1 MFRHKKT
8 TAFIMS
14 LLICASYA
22 AAPVYT
28 ASATDS
34 TAAVEA
40 EEHNHEGHTHA
51 EEATEEVTEEATEEA
66 APDYLSSGDFLYE
79 MTSDDTICIMG
90 YTGSDTAPVI
100 PDELEGVAVT
110 EIGEYAFMGGEF
122 TSVTIPAGITYIL
135 ENPFLDCA
143 SLEEIIV
150 AEGNE
155 NYYSQDGVLF
165 LKDDEGDTIA
175 CYPQGK
181 SGTSYAIPE
190 GVKKI
195 GGTAIYGTQLEEI
208 IFPAS
213 LEEIEHHGI
222 SYNYKL
228 KSADLSGTKVS
239 YIGIMGF
246 TCNDTLSDVKLPE
259 ALYDIDAAAFSMC
272 PAIKEIEL
280 PSALG
285 CVGQNAFAGTGLE
298 YIKVPSSVVEIGYCA
313 FGYDADLKAI
323 TDFVVIGDTGSVAHS
338 YCTDSDEDYGYT
350 NNFNFIDTADGDTY
364 IESLHYEYVTSGEF
378 TYAISGDEAYISAC
392 VGVGPTIEIPSEID
406 GYTVT
411 KIFGGAFYKNQAAKI
426 VIPDTVTEIED
437 IAFYVCSNLK
447 EIVIPDSVKT
457 MGNRCFADCTALET
471 ITIPAGV
478 TSLGDEMFAGCT
490 SLKEIKVAE
499 GNTAY
504 ESEDGVLYNSGKT
517 VLIAYPTA
525 KEDKSFDIPKTVKEI
540 MISAFYLNTNIEKV
554 DASSVETIGNYA
566 FEQCTALESVKLG
579 DDLVKIGAM
588 AFLDCKSLLSMRID
602 SDKIQEIGS
611 VAVGFYYDPA
621 NTEEN
626 NGYTLVEGFKIHC
639 PEDSGAYRY
648 ALTTN
653 IETVTDTV
661 GIFGYNVQ
669 KVFIYG
675 LSGILGAVALAVIGI
690 FTGKKIKKSKAQ
702 KKPAVS
708 KETKVDDKKSGKE
721 SENEDNK

>member
-14 LLICASYA
+14 LLICASA
-22 AAPVYT
+22 TALPVCS

-34 TAAVEA
+34 FLTSGTAIQGNEDTTSADTEAV
-40 EEHNHEGHTHA
+40 T
-51 EEATEEVTEEATEEA
+51 EATE
-66 APDYLSSGDFLYE
+66 DYLSSGDFLYE
-79 MTSDDTICIMG
+79 MTRDDTICIMG
-90 YTGSDTAPVI
+90 YKGSDTALVI
-100 PDELEGVAVT
+100 PSELEGIAVT

-143 SLEEIIV
+143 SLKEIIV
-150 AEGNE
+150 DEGNE

-165 LKDDEGDTIA
+165 VKDEEGDTIA

-181 SGTSYAIPE
+181 SGKSYAIPE

-195 GGTAIYGTQLEEI
+195 GGTAVYGTQLEELT
-208 IFPAS
+208 FPS
-213 LEEIEHHGI
+213 TLEEIEHHGV

-259 ALYDIDAAAFSMC
+259 SLYDIDAAAFSMC

-338 YCTDSDEDYGYT
+338 YCTDSDEDYDYT
-350 NNFNFIDTADGDTY
+350 NNFNFIDSADGDTY
-364 IESLHYEYVTSGEF
+364 VESLHYEYVTSGEF

-411 KIFGGAFYKNQAAKI
+411 KIFGGAFYKNQATKI

-437 IAFYVCSNLK
+437 IAFYVCENLK

-457 MGNRCFADCTALET
+457 IGNRCFADCTALET

-478 TSLGDEMFAGCT
+478 TDLGEEVVVGCT

-499 GNTAY
+499 GNTAF
-504 ESEDGVLYNSGKT
+504 SAEDGVLYNSDKT
-517 VLIAYPTA
+517 VLMAYPTG
-525 KEDKSFDIPKTVKEI
+525 KEDKSFDIPGTVKEI
-540 MISAFYLNTNIEKV
+540 MISAFYLNTKLEKV

-566 FEQCTALESVKLG
+566 FEQCTRLESVKLG
-579 DDLVKIGAM
+579 KDLVKIGTAS
-588 AFLDCKSLLSMRID
+588 FLDCKSLLSMRID
-602 SDKIQEIGS
+602 SEKIKEIGS

-626 NGYTLVEGFKIHC
+626 EGYALIEGFRLHC

-648 ALTTN
+648 SLTTGV
-653 IETVTDTV
+653 TAVTDTV

-675 LSGILGAVALAVIGI
+675 LAGILGAIALAVIGV
-690 FTGKKIKKSKAQ
+690 FTGKKIKKSKEQ
-702 KKPAVS
+702 KKNSASVK
-708 KETKVDDKKSGKE
+708 KEKSDEKNSGKE
-721 SENEDNK
+721 SGNEDNK